1 MPSQFPCLKKPRL
14 LQAQTSQN
22 EGLGHTTRENMEAR
36 GSAAEGE
43 SNPECAVEKRG
54 IGVNCGLETT
64 AEEKAMFCFTKL
76 PLVSSFRKGGPWNP
90 RRTSPRSHVKTWI

>member
-1 MPSQFPCLKKPRL
+1 MPSQFPCLKKAQL

-43 SNPECAVEKRG
+43 RNPECAVESRG
-54 IGVNCGLETT
+54 IRCQL
-64 AEEKAMFCFTKL
+64 
-76 PLVSSFRKGGPWNP
+76 RP
-90 RRTSPRSHVKTWI
+90 RDHCRGEGYVLFY